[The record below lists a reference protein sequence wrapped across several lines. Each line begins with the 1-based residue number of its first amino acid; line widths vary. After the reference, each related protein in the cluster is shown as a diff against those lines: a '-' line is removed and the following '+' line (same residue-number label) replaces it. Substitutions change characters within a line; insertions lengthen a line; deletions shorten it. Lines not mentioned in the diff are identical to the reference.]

1 MSASAVPL
9 SEQQGAGAALE
20 RALVLGTCTV
30 VTFLYAMT
38 VTVSVDT
45 GQSRGWP
52 KALSAFAR

>member
-1 MSASAVPL
+1 
-9 SEQQGAGAALE
+9 
-20 RALVLGTCTV
+20 
-30 VTFLYAMT
+30 MT